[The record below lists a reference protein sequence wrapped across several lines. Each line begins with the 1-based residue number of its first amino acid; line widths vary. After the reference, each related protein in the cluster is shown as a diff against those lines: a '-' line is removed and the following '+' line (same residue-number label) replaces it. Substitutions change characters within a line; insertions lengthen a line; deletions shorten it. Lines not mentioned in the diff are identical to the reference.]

1 MLKNSGSSSFIR
13 AWNRLCLNLYDIGG
27 APHPS
32 NKEIKPHPE
41 NNQMK
46 IKCTKISKSRNKQ
59 LETSH
64 F

>member
-46 IKCTKISKSRNKQ
+46 IKYI
-59 LETSH
+59 EI
-64 F
+64 